1 MEEAFKEADCA
12 SSFMNTYNA
21 YFNKKVIEVEAE
33 TSAAAQEEATKIF
46 KAKKSWMVTVILAA
60 KNGKPVEF
68 NPGAI

>member
-1 MEEAFKEADCA
+1 
-12 SSFMNTYNA
+12 MNTYNA
-21 YFNKKVIEVEAE
+21 YFNRKIIEVEAE
-33 TSAAAQEEATKIF
+33 TSAEAQSIAAKLF